1 MKPLPRRTVLKGAGG
16 IAVAL
21 PFLDAMTRPR
31 RARAAST
38 PGKAKRLITFF
49 SANGTIMNNWQPAG
63 GETDFVLSDILSPL
77 MPYRDQLTII
87 KGLNNEVSYKSPGS
101 NPHDLAA
108 GTMLT
113 AMPMRIGPSGL
124 GRAGHIVD
132 GTVGGPSLDQFLATK
147 LAAAAAPGTMP
158 ARNSL
163 VLGVQSTSTILEPMV
178 VRISYRGPGDPV
190 TPEDDPGKVFASLF
204 GDSADSQKQIMDLQ
218 KRRTTV
224 LDAVLQDFNGLSSR
238 LGGDDRAKLDRHA
251 TSIRELEH
259 QISAL
264 GVPNNCHGQT
274 PTMPNVTLTPRD
286 CLQDAR
292 PAKCVGDFPT
302 IGQAQMD
309 MLALALS
316 CDLTRVVTLQW
327 STAESTVVHS
337 WLGISNEHH
346 IMSHDPTTNAASL
359 TKINKWYAQ
368 QLAYL
373 MGKLAAVTDDDGTTL
388 LDGSVLFWVNELS
401 DGGVHD
407 RRGLGYVLA
416 GKGNGALRGGRLLTM
431 TGQPHNQFYGAL
443 LNMFAIPPVTG
454 FGDPTFP
461 GVLAGI
467 S

>member
-1 MKPLPRRTVLKGAGG
+1 MKPLKRRTVLKGAGG

-21 PFLDAMTRPR
+21 PFLDAMFRPR
-31 RARAAST
+31 RARAAV
-38 PGKAKRLITFF
+38 GKAKRLITFF
-49 SANGTIMNNWQPAG
+49 SANGTIMNNWQPTG

-77 MPYRDQLTII
+77 QAHRDRLTII

-113 AMPMRIGPSGL
+113 AMPLRIGPSGL

-132 GTVGGPSLDQFLATK
+132 GTVGGPSLDQVLANK
-147 LAAAAAPGTMP
+147 LVAAAAPGTAMP
-158 ARNSL
+158 ARNSI
-163 VLGVQSTSTILEPMV
+163 VFGVQSTSTILEPMV
-178 VRISYRGPGDPV
+178 VRISYRGPNDPV
-190 TPEDDPGKVFASLF
+190 TPEDDPGKVFASLL
-204 GDSADSQKQIMDLQ
+204 GDSAASQKQIMDIQ
-218 KRRTTV
+218 SRRTTV
-224 LDAVLQDFNGLSSR
+224 LDAVLQDYTGLMSR

-264 GVPNNCHGQT
+264 GVPNNCHGQPAAM
-274 PTMPNVTLTPRD
+274 PTVTLTPRD
-286 CLQDAR
+286 CLQDGR

-302 IGQAQMD
+302 IGKAQMD
-309 MLALALS
+309 MLVLALA
-316 CDLTRVVTLQW
+316 CDLTRVATMQW

-337 WLGISNEHH
+337 WAGISNEHH
-346 IMSHDPTTNAASL
+346 LMSHDPTTNAANL
-359 TKINKWYAQ
+359 TKVNKWYAQ

-373 MGKLAAVTDDDGTTL
+373 MDKLGAVTDDEGTTL

-416 GKGNGALRGGRLLTM
+416 GKGNGALRGGRFLTM
-431 TGQPHNQFYGAL
+431 TGQPHNQFYAAL
-443 LNMFAIPPVTG
+443 LNMFPISPVTG

-461 GVLAGI
+461 GVLSGI